1 MRWLSTSLARK
12 SRLRLNAVPRSP
24 ATALLLLLLLASL
37 AACGSNKAKD
47 GPPRSGSVSIPE
59 LPGDAIPRPEP
70 RSRYG
75 NGPVYE
81 VFGQRYTVLNSSAGY
96 KERGVAS
103 WYGNKFHGKLTS
115 NQEVY
120 DMHAMT
126 AAHKSLPLPSYVRV
140 RNLRNN
146 KSVVVRV
153 NDRGPFVD
161 NRIIDLSYSAARKLD
176 MIKDGTSLVEVEAIS
191 FDKPAGDRVVRQT
204 TPRQPPAATPQTPVS
219 NEIYVQVGAFGSRE
233 NAQRRLGAL
242 RSSGIGNSFI
252 LEDTSGNPILY
263 RVRIGPIKGVVEYD
277 ILVEELENRGI
288 NDPYLVTE

>member
-1 MRWLSTSLARK
+1 MPRNPARALFLFFLITSI
-12 SRLRLNAVPRSP
+12 
-24 ATALLLLLLLASL
+24 
-37 AACGSNKAKD
+37 AACGSNKPKD
-47 GPPRSGSVSIPE
+47 GPPRSGSASIPG

-81 VFGQRYTVLNSSAGY
+81 VFGQRYTVMDSSAGY

-103 WYGNKFHGKLTS
+103 WYGNKFHGKRTS

-126 AAHKSLPLPSYVRV
+126 AAHKSLPLPSYVQV

-176 MIKDGTSLVEVEAIS
+176 MIKAGTSLVEVEAIS
-191 FDKPAGDRVVRQT
+191 FDAPAGDRVVRQT
-204 TPRQPPAATPQTPVS
+204 TPRAAPPPKTEPAVN
-219 NEIYVQVGAFGSRE
+219 NEVFVQVGAFGSRE

-242 RSSGIGNSFI
+242 RSGGISNSFV
-252 LEDTSGNPILY
+252 LEDTNSNPTLY
-263 RVRIGPIKGVVEYD
+263 RVRIGPIKGVIEYD

-288 NDPYLVTE
+288 SDPYLVTE

>member
-1 MRWLSTSLARK
+1 M
-12 SRLRLNAVPRSP
+12 PRNP
-24 ATALLLLLLLASL
+24 ATALLLLILIASL
-37 AACGSNKAKD
+37 ASCGSNQPKD
-47 GPPRSGSVSIPE
+47 GPPRSGSASIPN

-70 RSRYG
+70 RSKYG
-75 NGPVYE
+75 NGPAYE
-81 VFGQRYTVLNSSAGY
+81 VFGERYTVLKSSAGY
-96 KERGVAS
+96 KQRGVAS

-146 KSVVVRV
+146 KSVIVRV

-191 FDKPAGDRVVRQT
+191 FDSPPGNRVVRQT
-204 TPRQPPAATPQTPVS
+204 TPRAASPPRTEQAVN
-219 NEIYVQVGAFGSRE
+219 NEVFVQVGAFGSRE

-242 RSSGIGNSFI
+242 RSSGIGNSFV
-252 LEDTSGNPILY
+252 LEDTSSSPTLY
-263 RVRIGPIKGVVEYD
+263 RVRIGPIKGVIEYD

>member
-1 MRWLSTSLARK
+1 M
-12 SRLRLNAVPRSP
+12 PRNP
-24 ATALLLLLLLASL
+24 ATALLLIFLLASL
-37 AACGSNKAKD
+37 AGCGSNRPKD
-47 GPPRSGSVSIPE
+47 GPPRSGSTSIPD
-59 LPGDAIPRPEP
+59 LPGDAIPRSEP
-70 RSRYG
+70 RSKYG

-81 VFGQRYTVLNSSAGY
+81 VFGERYTVLNSSAGY

-103 WYGNKFHGKLTS
+103 WYGNKFHGKRTS

-140 RNLRNN
+140 RNLQNN
-146 KSVVVRV
+146 RSVVVRV

-176 MIKDGTSLVEVEAIS
+176 MIKDGTSMVEVEAIS
-191 FDKPAGDRVVRQT
+191 FDTPAGDRVVRQT
-204 TPRQPPAATPQTPVS
+204 TAQAAPPPTQRANVS
-219 NEIYVQVGAFGSRE
+219 NRIFVQVGAFGSPE

-242 RSSGIGNSFI
+242 RSSGIGNSFF
-252 LEDTSGNPILY
+252 LEDTSSNPTLY
-263 RVRIGPIKGVVEYD
+263 RVRIGPIKGVVQYD
-277 ILVEELENRGI
+277 ILVEELENLGI

>member
-1 MRWLSTSLARK
+1 
-12 SRLRLNAVPRSP
+12 VPRNP
-24 ATALLLLLLLASL
+24 AKALLLFLLLASMT
-37 AACGSNKAKD
+37 ACGTSNTRD
-47 GPPRSGSVSIPE
+47 GPPRSGSVSIPD

-70 RSRYG
+70 RSKYG

-81 VFGQRYTVLNSSAGY
+81 VFGQRYTVLDSSAGY

-103 WYGNKFHGKLTS
+103 WYGNKFHGNLTS

-176 MIKDGTSLVEVEAIS
+176 MIREGTSLVEVEAIS
-191 FDKPAGDRVVRQT
+191 FDTPAGDRVVRQT
-204 TPRQPPAATPQTPVS
+204 TSTPRSAAAPKTEQAVI
-219 NEIYVQVGAFGSRE
+219 NEVFVQVGAFGSRE

-242 RSSGIGNSFI
+242 RSSGIGNSFV
-252 LEDTSGNPILY
+252 LEDASSSPTLY
-263 RVRIGPIKGVVEYD
+263 RVRIGPIKGVIEYD